1 MEQINRKVREPIYMV
16 SAFGYPHASVDG
28 RAISVPEKLPIALAV
43 LASQPDRMLS
53 QRHLVSMLWG
63 NADRA
68 KANASFRQFLVKV
81 RKLEKQYGG
90 GLLVK
95 SGKLVSYDCA
105 TVQVDLEKV
114 LANDIVEDARNGNYS
129 RLAAFVGTLGS
140 PLLQGAGIDT
150 HEFEDWYYELTN
162 KLLNA
167 KTAALS
173 ALMDHETEPSQV
185 ENIANALLQLDPSNE
200 AAYRALMK
208 LWCELGNHTKALK
221 VYNDCCQV
229 LLTDYGIKP
238 SLSTEQL
245 ATTMGI
251 KDPASSPV
259 LAPFTAAGNARGGE
273 PGNQPGQVEQTQR
286 IGAPRMILLPPRMV
300 IGADPSVQLIEAL
313 LDDITAGLTRYR
325 SIAVLAAHS
334 GRMASQDSNR
344 DFDAIGKRFG
354 VDYILSTIV
363 TADDAGPTATFLLL
377 DAHTSE
383 SLMALDKRL
392 SEDQLPKLFSRLSF
406 EIVRQLVSTIER
418 REIATPKTTD
428 NSSAYRYFLNGR
440 RLMWHSDLPEIRK
453 ARNSFRRSM
462 NEAENFAPAYSG
474 LSRTLSME
482 RLVRG
487 MSSSDLLIESLEFA
501 NKSIRLDPM
510 DGRGLRE
517 LGFTNLYLRRHD
529 QSLENFAAA
538 ADLTPNDADMLA
550 DYADALSHA
559 GQGAEALAICLQ
571 AKASNPDPPAYYD
584 WIHASILYQLSA
596 YRAAIT
602 ILKPHRKNPG
612 IARLLAASYAM
623 SGDLDTASQYGTTVR
638 ENYPSFELSRLSEL
652 VPDKNANDTRHL
664 IEGLRMAGLS

>member
-1 MEQINRKVREPIYMV
+1 
-16 SAFGYPHASVDG
+16 
-28 RAISVPEKLPIALAV
+28 
-43 LASQPDRMLS
+43 
-53 QRHLVSMLWG
+53 MLWG
-63 NADRA
+63 NTERA
-68 KANASFRQFLVKV
+68 KANACFRQFLVKV
-81 RKLEKQYGG
+81 RKLEKHYGG
-90 GLLVK
+90 ILLVK
-95 SGKLVSYDCA
+95 SGKLVSYDS
-105 TVQVDLEKV
+105 TIVQIDLEKT
-114 LANDIVEDARNGNYS
+114 LAYDVVGDARNGNYS
-129 RLAAFVGTLGS
+129 DLATFVRMLGS
-140 PLLQGAGIDT
+140 PLLQGASIDT
-150 HEFEDWYYELTN
+150 HEFEDWYYELSSR
-162 KLLNA
+162 LLNA

-173 ALMDHETEPSQV
+173 TLMEQETDQGQIEQ
-185 ENIANALLQLDPSNE
+185 IANGLLELDPSNE

-208 LWCELGNHTKALK
+208 LRYEQGNHSKALK
-221 VYNDCCQV
+221 IYNDCCQV

-251 KDPASSPV
+251 KGQSSNPV
-259 LAPFTAAGNARGGE
+259 LAPFTAAGRVRTAERE
-273 PGNQPGQVEQTQR
+273 DQPAQVDQTQR
-286 IGAPRMILLPPRMV
+286 IGAPRMILLPPRM
-300 IGADPSVQLIEAL
+300 GTGMDPSVQLIEAL

-354 VDYILSTIV
+354 VDYILSTVV
-363 TADDAGPTATFLLL
+363 TANDAGPTATFLLL
-377 DAHTSE
+377 DARTSE

-392 SEDQLPKLFSRLSF
+392 SADQLPGLFARLSF

-418 REIATPKTTD
+418 REIAVPKTTD
-428 NSSAYRYFLNGR
+428 NSNAYRYFLNGR
-440 RLMWHSDLPEIRK
+440 RLLWHSDLPEIRK
-453 ARNSFRRSM
+453 ARASFRRSM
-462 NEAENFAPAYSG
+462 NEAANFAPAYSG

-487 MSSSDLLIESLEFA
+487 MSSSDLLIESLEHA

-517 LGFTNLYLRRHD
+517 LGFANLYLRRHD
-529 QSLENFAAA
+529 ESLENFAAA

-559 GQGAEALAICLQ
+559 GQGAEALSICLQ
-571 AKASNPDPPAYYD
+571 AKASNPNSPAYYD
-584 WIHASILYQLSA
+584 WIHASILYQLAA
-596 YRAAIT
+596 YRAAIA
-602 ILKPHRKNPG
+602 ILQPHRSNPG

-623 SGDLDTASQYGTTVR
+623 SGDLDTASQYSTVVR
-638 ENYPSFELSRLSEL
+638 ENYPNFELSRLREL